1 MLPFLTFDLSLS
13 LLRGLTSYSNLV
25 VYHSLII
32 LLHVGLYRLLLQEL
46 VTPMIDLFH
55 NIDLFEE
62 LLEELLIFLPVFD
75 LHHCVAGVSDL
86 YLVINWY
93 SFSFSLQLRII

>member
-1 MLPFLTFDLSLS
+1 MLPFLTFDLRLS
-13 LLRGLTSYSNLV
+13 LLRGLTSYSNLI
-25 VYHSLII
+25 VYHSLVV
-32 LLHVGLYRLLLQEL
+32 LLHVSLYRFLFQKL
-46 VTPMIDLFH
+46 VTSMIDLFH

-62 LLEELLIFLPVFD
+62 LFEELLILLPVFD
-75 LHHCVAGVSDL
+75 LYYCIAGVSDL

>member
-1 MLPFLTFDLSLS
+1 MLPFLTFDLSLY

-25 VYHSLII
+25 VSHSLII